1 MACDISPAAL
11 FSPNLVLYV
20 SQSLVTATPGL
31 SLVVYHPLRRHM
43 VSLCLVLV
51 PLLLF
56 LSYVSQ
62 FHLGFTPF
70 PSLSPT
76 DNIHERENGILHPKV
91 ILLCQKQG
99 NMVVGQISY
108 NREERTL

>member
-1 MACDISPAAL
+1 MACDVSPAAI

-76 DNIHERENGILHPKV
+76 DKIHEKEKWHFASQSYPLVSKA
-91 ILLCQKQG
+91 G